1 MHAAERQPLYASL
14 SFFSRAIFL
23 KRRARQ
29 RTGFTVNEIMRR
41 AQYIE
46 AFLRGRRT
54 GVWGIL
60 LVALCAL
67 FVLWALSAH
76 RAAPAVVET
85 VTTGAR
91 APAPAQTPVYFTP
104 QLPVRDEEIE
114 LAGDRIAEVEVYL
127 KKRQSAAAL
136 AALGRARRATA
147 HALEARQRKGT
158 HGDALLSALTELASV
173 PRSLE
178 RGALA
183 DAHRQL
189 VALDKSLD
197 HLSH

>member
-1 MHAAERQPLYASL
+1 
-14 SFFSRAIFL
+14 
-23 KRRARQ
+23 
-29 RTGFTVNEIMRR
+29 MRR

-54 GVWGIL
+54 GAWGIL

-76 RAAPAVVET
+76 RAAPVVET
-85 VTTGAR
+85 VTTVAR

-158 HGDALLSALTELASV
+158 HGDALLSALKELDSV
-173 PRSLE
+173 QRSIE
-178 RGALA
+178 RGALDDIA
-183 DAHRQL
+183 GIFWETKKA
-189 VALDKSLD
+189 A
-197 HLSH
+197 